1 MLLIILDQLLKLVC
15 QVTLQYFQQ
24 LHPQV
29 VGVVEV
35 ILLLA
40 LEHFK
45 VDQVVLEV
53 VEEIESV
60 QQVLQTEEV
69 VILPQ

>member
-1 MLLIILDQLLKLVC
+1 M
-15 QVTLQYFQQ
+15 
-24 LHPQV
+24 
-29 VGVVEV
+29 EV

-53 VEEIESV
+53 VEEIENV
-60 QQVLQTEEV
+60 QQVLEQQEM
-69 VILPQ
+69 VILLQ